1 VQGPMRGEGVSK
13 QVLSLLWW
21 GCVRVRGV
29 AGLAPGMHP
38 PIIIEAVALPP
49 CMPEYT
55 PRVQSVPETIGLFQG
70 VVMKR

>member
-49 CMPEYT
+49 YT